1 MILLHSAGHPP
12 LSAKSSS
19 SNLNDPAS
27 HGSRVKAK
35 KSRGVGISA
44 EPQTLQNLQ
53 VRYLRLCYY
62 IIEWRYFLRQNLGHL
77 IKTSYFCQDIS
88 NVKFAEVKK
97 DEKTRK
103 ILHGAIMDNDF
114 MKNLEPGTEMITLWY
129 SWAIIIIS
137 TFWHHAF
144 S

>member
-53 VRYLRLCYY
+53 VKYLRLWYY
-62 IIEWRYFLRQNLGHL
+62 IIEF
-77 IKTSYFCQDIS
+77 F
-88 NVKFAEVKK
+88 EVKSGSSYK
-97 DEKTRK
+97 N
-103 ILHGAIMDNDF
+103 ILF
-114 MKNLEPGTEMITLWY
+114 FPGH
-129 SWAIIIIS
+129 
-137 TFWHHAF
+137 F
-144 S
+144 

>member
-19 SNLNDPAS
+19 SNLNDSASS

-53 VRYLRLCYY
+53 VRYLRLWYY
-62 IIEWRYFLRQNLGHL
+62 IIELGYFLRQNLGHL
-77 IKTSYFCQDIS
+77 TKIFYLCQDIS

-114 MKNLEPGTEMITLWY
+114 MKNLEPGTVMITL
-129 SWAIIIIS
+129 
-137 TFWHHAF
+137 
-144 S
+144 